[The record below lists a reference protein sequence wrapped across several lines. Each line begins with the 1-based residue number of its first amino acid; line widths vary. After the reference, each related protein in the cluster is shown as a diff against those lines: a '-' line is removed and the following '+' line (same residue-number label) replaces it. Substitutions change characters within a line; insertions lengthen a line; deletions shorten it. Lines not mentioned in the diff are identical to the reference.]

1 MMCRASSL
9 LLLAWITVAPLS
21 LADTMSPMHCSN
33 YTVGTDTYTDCT
45 PGPSSSPA
53 TSFRCV
59 NHMVGTDTYTGC
71 SPVPATRL
79 GTLRGRVP
87 SPPPASA
94 PRCYTYH
101 IGTSTYTECR

>member
-1 MMCRASSL
+1 
-9 LLLAWITVAPLS
+9 
-21 LADTMSPMHCSN
+21 
-33 YTVGTDTYTDCT
+33 
-45 PGPSSSPA
+45 
-53 TSFRCV
+53 
-59 NHMVGTDTYTGC
+59 MVGTDTYTEC

-94 PRCYTYH
+94 PRCYPYH